1 MSHPGAPSQHPTP
14 ESFTN
19 ILGVVYLHQRT
30 PEGGDLYLTRHG
42 VAMQHLLQ
50 TDNWLDPAWFEAHR
64 HRLEGTSTV
73 YRVPTKPVEGESVDL
88 VVKYC
93 RVGEDVPMN
102 THTMREYLNA
112 EFNSPWEEFSL
123 VMELHEGRH
132 GPADIS
138 LNAQRP
144 LAIHVPPEPMQEWQT
159 GRSLDRINRILSRH
173 PGIGLDLLKQ
183 YQLIYGWIPGRNI
196 VEALTDR
203 GRSLADVS
211 TFVWKMNDRVMADM
225 RRKGFV
231 VADMKPVHIILDET
245 SLNELDRPDA
255 TPEARIDDLL
265 GHGRYAVIDY
275 ELLMRTPEYE
285 AVVGTQRRH
294 NYLDD
299 QRDRFCPT
307 ELPSHLDQV
316 DILGV
321 PYVHGQVES
330 TGGELWVVGRN
341 ARLFDYFLPERWRQR
356 PGAPLTQNN
365 DVSYTL
371 TKDKVHLV
379 WKVSRVGET
388 PAADSPHSARAIQT
402 GFNTPFESCAIALRL
417 KAAGIPTSYVRAI
430 YRTGSRKLEPSTDP
444 SRYASHARLR
454 NQDGSP
460 ILSQNHNYILICGYY
475 NGSDA
480 WVAKN
485 PGRLC
490 RPIDLGR
497 AIHLGVI
504 DRAQAERLAAG
515 MRQRM
520 LAVGCDGSC
529 LAETDF
535 LLALDPDDQPVR
547 DDGGEIELR
556 VCDFKLIAPLPE
568 VLQPGSAGGD
578 WTCFPFA
585 LEAS

>member
-1 MSHPGAPSQHPTP
+1 MSQEHTAHPTP

-30 PEGGDLYLTRHG
+30 AAGGDLYLTRHG

-50 TDNWLDPAWFEAHR
+50 TDNWLEPAWFEAHR
-64 HRLEGTSTV
+64 SRLEGTSTV
-73 YRVPTKPVEGESVDL
+73 YRVPTKVVNGESADL

-102 THTMREYLNA
+102 THTMREFLNA

-132 GPADIS
+132 GPDDIRI
-138 LNAQRP
+138 NAQQP

-159 GRSLDRINRILSRH
+159 GRSLDRINRIISRH

-203 GRSLADVS
+203 GRSMGDISA
-211 TFVWKMNDRVMADM
+211 FVWRMNDRVMADM

-231 VADMKPVHIILDET
+231 VADMKPVHVILGNEA
-245 SLNELDRPDA
+245 LQELDRQDVL
-255 TPEARIDDLL
+255 PETKIDSLL
-265 GHGRYAVIDY
+265 KHGRYAVIDY

-285 AVVGTQRRH
+285 AEVGDQRRH
-294 NYLDD
+294 SYLDD

-307 ELPSHLDQV
+307 ELPSHLDQTE
-316 DILGV
+316 ILGV

-365 DVSYTL
+365 DVNYTL

-379 WKVSRVGET
+379 WKVSRVGEN
-388 PAADSPHSARAIQT
+388 PDAAAGGRAASF
-402 GFNTPFESCAIALRL
+402 GFNSPFESCAVAMRL
-417 KAAGIPTSYVRAI
+417 KAAGIPTTYMRAI
-430 YRTGSRKLEPSTDP
+430 YRTGSRKLEPSGDP
-444 SRYASHARLR
+444 RRYASHAHLC
-454 NQDGSP
+454 NLDDSP
-460 ILSQNHNYILICGYY
+460 ILSDRHNYILICGYY

-480 WVAKN
+480 WVAAN

-490 RPIDLGR
+490 RPLNLTK
-497 AIHLGVI
+497 AISLGVM
-504 DRAQAERLAAG
+504 DQRLAETLAER

-520 LAVGCDGSC
+520 AAAGCDGSC
-529 LAETDF
+529 LSLGD
-535 LLALDPDDQPVR
+535 LLCALDPDDQPVR
-547 DDGGEIELR
+547 EADGAIEVR

-568 VLQPGSAGGD
+568 ILQPGSPTPLHDCDNG
-578 WTCFPFA
+578 WIRYPVTP
-585 LEAS
+585 